1 MLTWLKRSAVLV
13 GVAFFFL
20 NPNFGCGGDED
31 PYEYGVEEMEA
42 AAAGRWKISGEGVA
56 LTISLRSATPPKTA
70 QASSW
75 VRSAH
80 ACNQRT
86 FVRPAAACGDVGYL
100 YLEGE
105 VVEGASGLKVK
116 GYFTIHS
123 TQLRPGALDLWLSD
137 GRSLTAERI
146 EATTDSAT
154 GRITP
159 SGSGTSQAVTVERV
173 KG

>member
-1 MLTWLKRSAVLV
+1 MLTWFKRSAVLV

-56 LTISLRSATPPKTA
+56 LTINLRSATPPKMA
-70 QASSW
+70 HASSW
-75 VRSAH
+75 IRAAH
-80 ACNQRT
+80 ACGQRT
-86 FVRPAAACGDVGYL
+86 FIRPAAACVDTGQL
-100 YLEGE
+100 YIEGE
-105 VVEGASGLKVK
+105 VVEGAPGVKVT
-116 GYFTIHS
+116 GYFTILS
-123 TQLRPGALDLWLSD
+123 ASLSPGSLDLKFSD
-137 GRSLTAERI
+137 GRSLSAERI
-146 EATTDSAT
+146 EATTNSAT

-159 SGSGTSQAVTVERV
+159 SGNGTLQAVTVERV